1 MEILEFLQS
10 RQSIPAKM
18 LTDPVPSQAQLGE
31 IFQAAVAAPDHG
43 KLQPW
48 RFIIIEGEARHQLG
62 DTFVRATQLREPD
75 AHEERLEAIR
85 SKPLRSP
92 MIIAVCAIIEPDH
105 PKTPEVEQ
113 IISAACAAHSVMMG
127 LNALHFGAIMLT
139 GPNAHDNTVKKELG
153 LAARDVIVGF
163 IYTGTQIDRLPAK
176 SRPDYQAFLEYYTPN
191 AQ

>member
-18 LTDPVPSQAQLGE
+18 LAEPVPTQGQLGE
-31 IFQAAVAAPDHG
+31 ILQAAVVAPDHG

-48 RFIIIEGEARHQLG
+48 RFIIIEGEARNQLG
-62 DTFVRATQLREPD
+62 DTFARATKMREPD
-75 AHEERLEAIR
+75 AHQEKLDAIR

-92 MIIAVCAIIEPDH
+92 MIIAICAIIQPDH
-105 PKTPEVEQ
+105 PKAPEVEQ

-127 LNALHFGAIMLT
+127 LNALNFGAIMLT
-139 GPNAHDNTVKKELG
+139 GPNAHDNMVKKELG
-153 LAARDVIVGF
+153 LEEKDIIVGF
-163 IYTGTQIDRLPAK
+163 IYTGTQIDSLPTK
-176 SRPDYQAFLEYYTPN
+176 IRPDYQEFLEYYTPN